1 MAIDHIRLSQQGK
14 DQLIKLKRYTG
25 IEHWNVLC
33 RWAFCLS
40 LSEPSVPPNAK
51 IPADSNVEMT
61 WKVFGGRHHEIYL
74 ALLKERCLRDGF
86 ETDPETLHYQ
96 FRLHLHRGV
105 SYLTGNR
112 NLRGIGKLVA
122 MPLDEAA

>member
-1 MAIDHIRLSQQGK
+1 MAIDYIRLSQQGK

-61 WKVFGGRHHEIYL
+61 WKVFGGR
-74 ALLKERCLRDGF
+74 APRDLSRAAKGA
-86 ETDPETLHYQ
+86 
-96 FRLHLHRGV
+96 V
-105 SYLTGNR
+105 SSGWVRYGPGNNATSVQAPSASR
-112 NLRGIGKLVA
+112 DFLPRRK
-122 MPLDEAA
+122 PKSPRHWEASCHAAR